1 VRAVLAAAASYFGA
15 VFALG
20 FALGVLRTVVLLPLT
35 GPLVA
40 VAIELPLML
49 GASWW
54 MAGRLRR
61 RWPLAPESAL
71 AMGGIAF
78 VLLMA
83 AEAGISL
90 ASGRSLVQ
98 HLALYAESAHQLGLA
113 GQLAF
118 ALFPWWRARSA
129 GSKSQRRD

>member
-1 VRAVLAAAASYFGA
+1 MPAVLAAAGSYFGA

-20 FALGVLRTVVLLPLT
+20 FVLGVVRTLMLLPMV
-35 GPLVA
+35 GPTVA

-61 RWPLAPESAL
+61 RWPLAPTAAL

-78 VLLMA
+78 VLLMT
-83 AEAGISL
+83 AEAAISL

-98 HLALYAESAHQLGLA
+98 HLALYAEPAHQLGLA

-118 ALFPWWRARSA
+118 ALFPWWRARAA
-129 GSKSQRRD
+129 GPQRHG

>member
-1 VRAVLAAAASYFGA
+1 MRAVLAAAASYFGA

-20 FALGVLRTVVLLPLT
+20 FVLGVLRTLVLLPLT

-61 RWPLAPESAL
+61 RWPLAPGAAL
-71 AMGGIAF
+71 AMGAIAF
-78 VLLMA
+78 ALLMA
-83 AEAGISL
+83 AETAISL
-90 ASGRSLVQ
+90 ASGRSLGG
-98 HLALYAESAHQLGLA
+98 HLALYAEAAHQLGLA

-129 GSKSQRRD
+129 GSGSQRCG